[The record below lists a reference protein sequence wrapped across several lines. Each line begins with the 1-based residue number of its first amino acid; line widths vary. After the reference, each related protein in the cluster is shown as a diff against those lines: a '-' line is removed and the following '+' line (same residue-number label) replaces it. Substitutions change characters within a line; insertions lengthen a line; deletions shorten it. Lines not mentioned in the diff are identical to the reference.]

1 MARKPAALQ
10 LADPA
15 NPDFL
20 LADSP
25 LYWLARVSGRYR
37 LDMDL
42 VLKPIGMDVPRWRV
56 LAILSEHEPASVTEL
71 CDHAV
76 IRLSTMTRIVQRLA
90 DAGLVTT
97 RQREADGRVTEVRLT
112 DAGRDAA
119 VSVHTQA
126 SRIFRHGFQGFSA
139 DEVTALNAMLK
150 CCSSISGCRR
160 DRRSC
165 LTASIIPRGDPNGR
179 PVRIPDRDAL
189 ATRTSRPHPAFFAEY
204 AQRREG
210 VDHA

>member
-1 MARKPAALQ
+1 MARKSDALT
-10 LADPA
+10 LADPG

-20 LADSP
+20 LKDSP

-90 DAGLVTT
+90 EAGLVTT
-97 RQREADGRVTEVRLT
+97 RQREADGRVTEVSLT
-112 DAGRDAA
+112 DTGRTAA

-126 SRIFRHGFQGFSA
+126 SRIFRHGFQGFTPG
-139 DEVTALNAMLK
+139 EVAALNNMLQRLFENF
-150 CCSSISGCRR
+150 G
-160 DRRSC
+160 
-165 LTASIIPRGDPNGR
+165 LPPR
-179 PVRIPDRDAL
+179 
-189 ATRTSRPHPAFFAEY
+189 
-204 AQRREG
+204 
-210 VDHA
+210 

>member
-1 MARKPAALQ
+1 MARKPDALT
-10 LADPA
+10 LADPG

-20 LADSP
+20 LKDSP

-90 DAGLVTT
+90 EAGLVTT
-97 RQREADGRVTEVRLT
+97 SQREADGRVTEVSLT
-112 DAGRDAA
+112 ETGHAAA

-126 SRIFRHGFQGFSA
+126 SRIFRHGFQGFTA
-139 DEVTALNAMLK
+139 GEVAALNDMLQRLFENF
-150 CCSSISGCRR
+150 G
-160 DRRSC
+160 
-165 LTASIIPRGDPNGR
+165 LPPR
-179 PVRIPDRDAL
+179 
-189 ATRTSRPHPAFFAEY
+189 
-204 AQRREG
+204 
-210 VDHA
+210 